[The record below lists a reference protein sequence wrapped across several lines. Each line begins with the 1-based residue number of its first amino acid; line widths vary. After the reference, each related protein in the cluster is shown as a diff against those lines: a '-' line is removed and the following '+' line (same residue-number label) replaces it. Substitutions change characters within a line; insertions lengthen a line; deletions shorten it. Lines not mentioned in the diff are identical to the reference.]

1 MKVCFFFKINDKKK
15 RTKIKNFKFSGPEK
29 PGIWTIFS
37 VCSVIKPITKYTGKN
52 TLNDGKDQ
60 KKALQRE
67 QTPTSGNLLMSL
79 SW

>member
-1 MKVCFFFKINDKKK
+1 MRRGQIW
-15 RTKIKNFKFSGPEK
+15 IFSGQYSVEMLGKYGPEK

-67 QTPTSGNLLMSL
+67 QTPTSGNLLTSL
-79 SW
+79 S